1 MLSTTR
7 SQFLG
12 LMVLG
17 MSLLLIPAVSA
28 GSENASG
35 LSALGSF
42 LPQTVTLQPSQI
54 IDPPAPWATASGSIH
69 PESDSIQFPLP
80 SLAAQDQIGCFAL
93 TAVFD
98 DLGDGGPVL
107 EWISREGQLSL
118 LSAGL
123 GENGVALGLNAR
135 TVVIPQSL
143 TLDGGVVKVSYPG
156 RFARMIST
164 TLRPARELGVAV
176 LGTDSSPALIQENQ
190 HVLSGGEV
198 SGVDE
203 KFSPGDRADGR
214 VIHADLATAPL
225 RIDQSDSGGVTEFVV
240 PLTSTPQGS
249 MLHAEVG
256 GLDPESWMEVTIN
269 GESRGVLSLAPFE
282 LQDPGVVF
290 SPAGHLLVAGWRRAS
305 LFLPAR
311 LWHKGDNSLVLTL
324 HRSAGDSGKA
334 VHVRKVSCDYLFD
347 PTKTLQG
354 ASVVSG
360 PSGASP
366 APSAPAS
373 LSPAAVS
380 TSTAPADTLSTLS
393 NGSQYG
399 NPSPSMFQ
407 ASKPAALM
415 PVPSATPTP
424 LSQQTQ

>member
-1 MLSTTR
+1 MSTTHR
-7 SQFLG
+7 SRFPG

-17 MSLLLIPAVSA
+17 LSFLLIPALLA
-28 GSENASG
+28 GSENVSG
-35 LSALGSF
+35 HSAFGSF

-54 IDPPAPWATASGSIH
+54 IDPPAPWATASCSIH

-80 SLAAQDQIGCFAL
+80 ALAAQDQIGCFAL
-93 TAVFD
+93 TAVFE

-107 EWISREGQLSL
+107 EWISREGQLTL

-123 GENGVALGLNAR
+123 AENGVALGLNAR

-156 RFARMIST
+156 RFSRMIST

-190 HVLSGGEV
+190 QVLSEGEV
-198 SGVDE
+198 SGLDE
-203 KFSPGDRADGR
+203 KLLPGDRADRR

-225 RIDQSDSGGVTEFVV
+225 RIDQSESGGITEFIV
-240 PLTSTPQGS
+240 PLTDTPQGS

-256 GLDPESWMEVTIN
+256 GLDPESWIEVAIN

-282 LQDPGVVF
+282 LQNPGVVF
-290 SPAGHLLVAGWRRAS
+290 STEGHLLLAGWRRAS

-311 LWHKGDNSLVLTL
+311 LWHEGDNSLVLTL
-324 HRSAGDSGKA
+324 HRSAGDAGKA
-334 VHVRKVSCDYLFD
+334 VHVRKVSCDYLFN
-347 PTKTLQG
+347 PTPV
-354 ASVVSG
+354 A
-360 PSGASP
+360 SGASP
-366 APSAPAS
+366 KPSAPLSSASPS

-380 TSTAPADTLSTLS
+380 TSATPSDTLSTLS

-407 ASKPAALM
+407 TSKPAALM
-415 PVPSATPTP
+415 PAPSAPPATSAAPV
-424 LSQQTQ
+424 TQ